1 MVSRIT
7 NHRLSFISVIGFV
20 LWGGLGLRLGF
31 VQVYDRDIYLDRAY
45 DQQRRIMTLIP
56 NRGRIFDRNLEP
68 LALNVEFE
76 SFGINRLGMSITEEQ
91 LGRFVVQVAQITDQD
106 PDLLMD
112 RLLDTAGFTYI
123 AREVNEDISKRIQS
137 LPLYEQF
144 KSHIQ
149 IEKETRRVYPHRSIA
164 GQILGFSVDGIG
176 RAGLEMKHNQL
187 LKGVEGYA
195 AMQIDAT
202 GRAYS
207 RVGSDYRPALHGTDV
222 MLTIDMAYQAIAEEV
237 LEDTVR
243 RHKALGGMIIVMEP
257 MTGEILAMASAP
269 DFDPNTPSYYSYE
282 TQKMRPLVDIYEPGS
297 TFKLVTA
304 AAVLETDTYDLD
316 DMIVTNNGTI
326 TVGTQTITDNE
337 VFEALTVQDVI
348 VHSSNVGTIK
358 MAQKLGEIS
367 LFEYT
372 RKFGF
377 GIKTGIELPGEAR
390 GILHKPVDWS
400 VTTLP
405 TMAIGYGVSVT
416 GLQLVSA
423 YCAVANG
430 GLLMA
435 PQIIKTL
442 IHADGT
448 VQHTSLNVVRKVIS
462 ERTAALLRQV
472 FTGVVDHGTGRAAA
486 VPGYNVAGKTGTAWK
501 AREGAPGYTKDYRS
515 SFVGMF
521 PARNPEIVAL
531 IMIDEPTEGG
541 FYGGSVAAPA
551 FRKMVQRMI
560 HLPGRPIKMPP
571 NSDDGRP
578 LYLATLR
585 DQQKQKIDDEVPSI
599 LESPPKIEGGV
610 LPLRNLEIS
619 GEPVQRK
626 EGTGLSIPTVV
637 GMSLRK
643 AIQKLANAGIKATV
657 VGSGYVVRQIPAAGR
672 PALIGDFCLIECRPL
687 DTMTERNDYSME

>member
-31 VQVYDRDIYLDRAY
+31 VQVYDRDIYLQRAY

-76 SFGINRLGMSITEEQ
+76 SFGINRLGLSITEEQ

-106 PDLLMD
+106 PDLLID
-112 RLLDTAGFTYI
+112 RFLDTPGFTYI

-149 IEKETRRVYPHRSIA
+149 IDKKTRRVYPHRSIA

-176 RAGLEMKHNQL
+176 RAGLEMKYNQL

-202 GRAYS
+202 GRTYS
-207 RVGSDYRPALHGTDV
+207 RVESDYRPALHGTDV

-326 TVGTQTITDNE
+326 TAGTWTIADNE

-358 MAQKLGEIS
+358 MAQKLGKIS

-377 GIKTGIELPGEAR
+377 GIKTGIELPGEAG

-423 YCAVANG
+423 YCAVAND

-448 VQHTSLNVVRKVIS
+448 VQDKSPTAVRKVIS

-472 FTGVVDHGTGRAAA
+472 FTGVVDYGTGRAAA

-521 PARNPEIVAL
+521 PAENPEIVAL

-551 FRKMVQRMI
+551 FRKMVERMI

-619 GEPVQRK
+619 GKPVQRK

-637 GMSLRK
+637 GLSLRK
-643 AIQKLANAGIKATV
+643 AIQKLANDGIEAAV
-657 VGSGYVVRQIPAAGR
+657 VGSGYVVRQIPAAGH

-687 DTMTERNDYSME
+687 DTTADRNDYSME

>member
-1 MVSRIT
+1 MNSGIT

-31 VQVYDRDIYLDRAY
+31 VQVYDRDLYLQRAH
-45 DQQRRIMTLIP
+45 DQQRRITTLTP

-76 SFGINRLGMSITEEQ
+76 SFGLNRLGLSVTEEQ

-106 PDLLMD
+106 PDLLID
-112 RLLDTAGFTYI
+112 HLLDTPGFTYI
-123 AREVNEDISKRIQS
+123 ARDVNEDISKRIQS

-149 IEKETRRVYPHRSIA
+149 IEKKTRRVYPHRSIA

-176 RAGLEMKHNQL
+176 RAGLEMKYNQL

-195 AMQIDAT
+195 VMQIDAT
-202 GRAYS
+202 GRKYS
-207 RVGSDYRPALHGTDV
+207 RVESDYRPALHGTDV
-222 MLTIDMAYQAIAEEV
+222 MLTIDVAYQAIAEEV

-269 DFDPNTPSYYSYE
+269 DFDPNTPSYYAYE

-304 AAVLETDTYDLD
+304 AAVLETDIYDLD
-316 DMIVTNNGTI
+316 DVIVTNNGTI
-326 TVGTQTITDNE
+326 TVGTQTITDSE

-358 MAQKLGEIS
+358 MAQKLGKIS
-367 LFEYT
+367 LFEYS

-377 GIKTGIELPGEAR
+377 GIKTDIELPGEAR

-423 YCAVANG
+423 YCVVANN

-448 VQHTSLNVVRKVIS
+448 VQDKPSTGVRKVIS

-521 PARNPEIVAL
+521 PADNPEIVAL

-551 FRKMVQRMI
+551 FRKMVERMI

-585 DQQKQKIDDEVPSI
+585 NQQKQKIDDEAPSI

-637 GMSLRK
+637 GLSLRK
-643 AIQKLANAGIKATV
+643 AIQKLA
-657 VGSGYVVRQIPAAGR
+657 
-672 PALIGDFCLIECRPL
+672 
-687 DTMTERNDYSME
+687 